1 VAHVFRAGTR
11 LRLTIDA
18 PGNNRPV
25 WEFAS
30 ISAGE
35 TVTVGHDTA
44 RPSQLVVSVVPAVD
58 GAAISATPPACGAL
72 RAQPCRTWV
81 AAANGG

>member
-1 VAHVFRAGTR
+1 VFRAGSR

-25 WEFAS
+25 WELDS

-35 TVTVGHDTA
+35 TVTVGHDAT
-44 RPSQLVVSVVPAVD
+44 RPSRLVLSVVATVD
-58 GAAISATPPACGAL
+58 GAALGPTPPACGAL